1 MKVTMSLKEANNFKK
16 IMESTEEGSVKDL
29 KESLKDTNL
38 ITFDI
43 DFINQK
49 VTVTVDNKYM
59 EEYLDVFCKYIDM
72 FVGQARLLYGTVRM
86 FQSEVEEVVN
96 KYQMTPLDE

>member
-1 MKVTMSLKEANNFKK
+1 MKITMSLKEANNLKK

-38 ITFDI
+38 VTLNTDI
-43 DFINQK
+43 IKQQ
-49 VTVTVDNKYM
+49 VTITVDDKYM

-72 FVGQARLLYGTVRM
+72 FVGQAKLLYGTVCM
-86 FQSEVEEVVN
+86 FQAEAEEVVN
-96 KYQMTPLDE
+96 KYQMTTLD